1 MFQPPRCPNR
11 DCPRFTAPTPRFYTR
26 QGFYHPK
33 CRAHP
38 VPRFRCRTCRRWF
51 SRQTFRADYRD
62 HKPHVNA
69 QVVKQLTHGLG
80 FRGTAR
86 LVGLSRRC
94 LELKARKI
102 SRNALGLDH
111 NLKRRVARFGLGLGG
126 TFGGTLRVHFD
137 EFETF
142 EERRNTRPVTIA
154 VAIES
159 RTRFHYAAVAAPLR
173 PRGKMTPA
181 RRKAVEED
189 EARFGPR
196 RTRSRTACKVA
207 LRRVAA
213 VEPHASSVTL
223 HSDKKQSYGP
233 IARWAFGNRPVAHL
247 RTSSAMPRGQRNPL
261 FPINNEEAEL
271 REKMSRLRRESWLVT
286 KRRKFLNLHLA
297 LYSAWRNWV
306 RPRTNQD
313 KRSPGVILGY
323 APRRLR
329 HEEVVAWRQD
339 WGLRSPCPF
348 VDGQRAVGDAA

>member
-11 DCPRFTAPTPRFYTR
+11 DCPQFTAPKPRFYTR
-26 QGFYHPK
+26 QGSYHPK

-38 VPRFRCRTCRRWF
+38 VPRFRCRTCGRGF

-69 QVVKQLTHGLG
+69 QVVKQLTHGMG

-102 SRNALGLDH
+102 SRNARWLDH
-111 NLKRRVARFGLGLGG
+111 NLKRRVAKFGLGARAGM
-126 TFGGTLRVHFD
+126 RIHFD

-159 RTRFHYAAVAAPLR
+159 RTRFHYSAVAAPIR

-181 RRKAVEED
+181 RLAAIEED
-189 EARFGPR
+189 ELRFGPR
-196 RTRSRTACKVA
+196 RTRSRAACKVA
-207 LRRVAA
+207 LRRAA
-213 VEPHASSVTL
+213 RVVPHAVVVALFT
-223 HSDKKQSYGP
+223 DKKLSYVA
-233 IARWAFGNRPVAHL
+233 IAKWAFGKRTVVHN
-247 RTSSAMPRGQRNPL
+247 RTSSKLPRGQRNPL
-261 FPINNEEAEL
+261 FPINNEEGEL
-271 REKMSRLRRESWLVT
+271 REKLSRLRRESWLVS

-306 RPRTNQD
+306 KPRTNRD
-313 KRSPGVILGY
+313 KRSPGMILGF

-339 WGLRSPCPF
+339 WGLMSPCPI